1 MSETSKVDQEKNLM
15 QSNQEESTLTVDELD
30 RRYCNYSAAK
40 SVAITHLKEVILLG
54 TRLKDASRPHS
65 PLYCVIKSGLI
76 SHCHGRWN
84 MIQQI

>member
-40 SVAITHLKEVILLG
+40 SVAITHLKEVILLA
-54 TRLKDASRPHS
+54 TRLK
-65 PLYCVIKSGLI
+65 GTNT
-76 SHCHGRWN
+76 SHAYGMMWT
-84 MIQQI
+84 MSLAAQ